1 MKRGDLVVVSLKG
14 LASREDNNGK
24 PRPAL
29 IVQSDLFDEHP
40 SVTLM
45 PVTSELR
52 DTPLFRLRVEPDREN
67 GLEKPSQVMV
77 DKIQTVA
84 RERLGR
90 VIGRVDDSAMVEV
103 NRLMALFLGLG

>member
-1 MKRGDLVVVSLKG
+1 MVSLKG
-14 LASREDNNGK
+14 DYGK

-29 IVQSDLFDEHP
+29 IIQSDLFDEHP

-45 PVTSELR
+45 PVTGELR
-52 DTPLFRLRVEPDREN
+52 DTPLFRFRVEPDGSN
-67 GLEKPSQVMV
+67 GLAKPSQVMI

-84 RERLGR
+84 RDRLGQP
-90 VIGRVDDSAMVEV
+90 IGRLEDSKMTEV

>member
-1 MKRGDLVVVSLKG
+1 MRRGDLVVVSLK
-14 LASREDNNGK
+14 DDYGK

-52 DTPLFRLRVEPDREN
+52 DTPLFRFRVEPDGSN
-67 GLEKPSQVMV
+67 GLAKPSQVMI
-77 DKIQTVA
+77 DKIQTVP
-84 RERLGR
+84 RDHLGQP
-90 VIGRVDDSAMVEV
+90 IGRLEDSKMTEV

>member
-1 MKRGDLVVVSLKG
+1 MTRGDLVVVSFKG
-14 LASREDNNGK
+14 DYGK

-29 IVQSDLFDEHP
+29 VIQSGLFDEHP

-52 DTPLFRLRVEPDREN
+52 DTPLFRLRVEPDESN
-67 GLEKPSQVMV
+67 GLARTSQVMI

-84 RERLGR
+84 RERVGDP
-90 VIGRVDDSAMVEV
+90 IGRLADSTMTEV

>member
-1 MKRGDLVVVSLKG
+1 MRRGDLVVVSLKG
-14 LASREDNNGK
+14 DYGK

-29 IVQSDLFDEHP
+29 IIQSDLFDEHP

-52 DTPLFRLRVEPDREN
+52 DTPLFRFSVEPDASN

-84 RERLGR
+84 RERLGQP
-90 VIGRVDDSAMVEV
+90 IGRLEDSAMTEV

>member
-14 LASREDNNGK
+14 DYGK

-29 IVQSDLFDEHP
+29 IVQSDLFDQHP

-52 DTPLFRLRVEPDREN
+52 DTPLFRFPVAPHASN
-67 GLEKPSQVMV
+67 GLARPSQIMI

-84 RERLGR
+84 RDRLGKP
-90 VIGRVDDSAMVEV
+90 IGRLDDSAMTEV

>member
-1 MKRGDLVVVSLKG
+1 VVSLKG
-14 LASREDNNGK
+14 DYGK

-29 IVQSDLFDEHP
+29 IIQSDLFDEHP

-45 PVTSELR
+45 PVTGELR
-52 DTPLFRLRVEPDREN
+52 DTPLFRFRVEPDGSN
-67 GLEKPSQVMV
+67 GLAKPSQVMI

-84 RERLGR
+84 RDRLGQP
-90 VIGRVDDSAMVEV
+90 IGRLEDSKMTEV

>member
-14 LASREDNNGK
+14 GYGK

-29 IVQSDLFDEHP
+29 IVQSDLFDLHP

-45 PVTSELR
+45 PVTSQLR
-52 DTPLFRLRVEPDREN
+52 DTPLFRFRVEPDASN
-67 GLEKPSQVMV
+67 GLAKTSQVMI

-84 RERLGR
+84 RDRLGQP
-90 VIGRVDDSAMVEV
+90 IGRLEDSAMTEV